1 MPAAAGDQVSFGK
14 RWEGR
19 ISVSLVCLK
28 SFAPMTR
35 LSPQFPSSLTPH
47 HHHHHN
53 TNISTN
59 LNTVPK
65 TGKLLPQTYFPPP
78 LFRPA
83 LNLDI
88 SPSLYP
94 SNQSTTQLRHEYK
107 VRQKVTGQSF
117 EVDRPNASLSVPVD
131 MSLLLYTCI
140 WHKAQA
146 DKVFSSFLSLGDC
159 VTTAISSGTCRYC
172 QIPVQ
177 VPVEPHY
184 ITIIPLATFLAIKLP
199 GVCGY
204 SRLQR
209 TTDTR
214 IIDL

>member
-65 TGKLLPQTYFPPP
+65 TGKLLPQTYFPPLSSALP
-78 LFRPA
+78 LTLISLRRYIRPIRAPPSYDMSTRSGKRLRDSHLRLTGQMHPYLFRLICPCSCI
-83 LNLDI
+83 LVSGI
-88 SPSLYP
+88 KHK
-94 SNQSTTQLRHEYK
+94 QTR
-107 VRQKVTGQSF
+107 SF
-117 EVDRPNASLSVPVD
+117 
-131 MSLLLYTCI
+131 LL
-140 WHKAQA
+140 
-146 DKVFSSFLSLGDC
+146 FSSW
-159 VTTAISSGTCRYC
+159 VI
-172 QIPVQ
+172 V
-177 VPVEPHY
+177 
-184 ITIIPLATFLAIKLP
+184 
-199 GVCGY
+199 
-204 SRLQR
+204 
-209 TTDTR
+209 
-214 IIDL
+214 